1 MSIFKCVNIPIHGE
15 WWKIETFYRSPWK
28 ALPKEYPNFLN
39 HIALEMGDGKDNV
52 SGRIKGGVI
61 FCVGNSPICTYYA
74 FLGMFQFFPA

>member
-1 MSIFKCVNIPIHGE
+1 MESDEKLKHSVE
-15 WWKIETFYRSPWK
+15 ALWKLYRKS
-28 ALPKEYPNFLN
+28 PNFLN

-61 FCVGNSPICTYYA
+61 FSVGNPPICTYYA